1 MVRVRMNSRG
11 ARAIL
16 RSRPIQ
22 AELARRAAR
31 GADAGGPQAR
41 AVDSVGANRARAV
54 VTAVGSDRRA
64 ALGRALDA
72 ARR

>member
-16 RSRPIQ
+16 RSRPIE
-22 AELARRAAR
+22 ADLMRRAER
-31 GADAGGPQAR
+31 GASAAGPQAR
-41 AVDSVGANRARAV
+41 ASSRVGANRARAV